1 MRFHRIPGGEYPPR
15 YPIPALK
22 GENMRFSVVIPIY
35 NKADT
40 VLETVQ
46 SVLAQHYENWEIIV
60 VDDGSQDDLEE
71 ALSSVRAN
79 IRLIHQENAGV
90 AAARNRGIRESTGE
104 YICFLDADDIWLPE
118 HLTALSNAIDTEPE
132 ACFLSTMFKT
142 TFPDGTVKSKLP
154 ILSECQE
161 VFWVE
166 DYFKMVLD
174 YSTTFIHTDSVCIK
188 RSLFE
193 MFRFEEG
200 EKVGEDTDLWYRIA
214 AYYPLL
220 FIKNETAIYRRE
232 LSTATAGGTNNL
244 DWAFARRESQLV
256 HDEKITRTKR
266 RHIQLL
272 LDRWRCTCCRQ
283 LLAQGNLNEAWQRLK
298 QLRYPLQKRGLY
310 CAVLCTLPRC
320 LQNKI
325 LKK

>member
-1 MRFHRIPGGEYPPR
+1 
-15 YPIPALK
+15 
-22 GENMRFSVVIPIY
+22 
-35 NKADT
+35 
-40 VLETVQ
+40 
-46 SVLAQHYENWEIIV
+46 
-60 VDDGSQDDLEE
+60 
-71 ALSSVRAN
+71 
-79 IRLIHQENAGV
+79 
-90 AAARNRGIRESTGE
+90 
-104 YICFLDADDIWLPE
+104 
-118 HLTALSNAIDTEPE
+118 
-132 ACFLSTMFKT
+132 
-142 TFPDGTVKSKLP
+142 
-154 ILSECQE
+154 
-161 VFWVE
+161 
-166 DYFKMVLD
+166 
-174 YSTTFIHTDSVCIK
+174 
-188 RSLFE
+188 

>member
-1 MRFHRIPGGEYPPR
+1 MHFHRILGDIPPVSDACPER
-15 YPIPALK
+15 EK
-22 GENMRFSVVIPIY
+22 NMRFSVIIPVY

-46 SVLAQHYENWEIIV
+46 SVLAQRYEDREIIV
-60 VDDGSQDDLEE
+60 VDDGSQDNLEE

-79 IRLIHQENAGV
+79 IRIIHQENAGV
-90 AAARNRGIRESTGE
+90 AAARNRGICESTGA

-118 HLTALSNAIDTEPE
+118 HLTALSNAIDAEPE
-132 ACFLSTMFKT
+132 ACFFSTMFRT
-142 TFPDGTVKSKLP
+142 TFPDGTFKSKLS
-154 ILSECQE
+154 ILPGHQE
-161 VFWVE
+161 MFWVE

-188 RSLFE
+188 RSLLE
-193 MFRFEEG
+193 TFRFEDG

-220 FIKNETAIYRRE
+220 LVKKETAIYRRE

-244 DWAFARRESQLV
+244 DWAFARRESQLI

-283 LLAQGNLNEAWQRLK
+283 LLAQGNLKEARQCLK

-325 LKK
+325 LRK

>member
-1 MRFHRIPGGEYPPR
+1 
-15 YPIPALK
+15 
-22 GENMRFSVVIPIY
+22 MRFSIVIPVY

-46 SVLAQHYENWEIIV
+46 SVLAQHYEDREIIV
-60 VDDGSQDDLEE
+60 IDDGSQDDLEK
-71 ALSSVRAN
+71 ALSSVRRN

-90 AAARNRGIRESTGE
+90 ASARNRGIQESIGK
-104 YICFLDADDIWLPE
+104 YVCFLDADDIWLPE
-118 HLTALSNAIDTEPE
+118 HLTTLSNAIDAEPE
-132 ACFLSTMFKT
+132 VCFLSTMFKT
-142 TFPDGTVKSKLP
+142 TFPDGTFKSKLP
-154 ILSECQE
+154 FLSKYQE
-161 VFWVE
+161 RFWIE

-188 RSLFE
+188 QSLLE
-193 MFRFEEG
+193 MFRFEDG

-220 FIKNETAIYRRE
+220 LVKKETAIYRRE

-244 DWAFARRESQLV
+244 NWAFARREFQLI
-256 HDEKITRTKR
+256 HDEKITQTKR

-283 LLAQGNLNEAWQRLK
+283 LLVQGNLNGARQYLK

-310 CAVLCTLPRC
+310 CAILCTLPRRV
-320 LQNKI
+320 QKKI
-325 LKK
+325 IRK